1 MYLHIRLFMADGTG
15 DQIGFPFFTIHS
27 DNLLQFRI
35 WDRINCTW
43 LFVKC
48 ANQSLGILPSHYITK
63 MLFSTAT
70 WTIFLPLLHII
81 IVQLHGHGGDG
92 MQLNRAVSMRLM
104 ELLSEKNM
112 TQYQLSTKSG
122 LPRST
127 VSNII
132 NCTYPSMKLRIVHE
146 LCQGLEI
153 GINAFFDSPLFDEA
167 NLEP

>member
-1 MYLHIRLFMADGTG
+1 M
-15 DQIGFPFFTIHS
+15 
-27 DNLLQFRI
+27 
-35 WDRINCTW
+35 
-43 LFVKC
+43 
-48 ANQSLGILPSHYITK
+48 
-63 MLFSTAT
+63 
-70 WTIFLPLLHII
+70 
-81 IVQLHGHGGDG
+81 VQLHERGGDG
-92 MQLNRAVSMRLM
+92 MQLNRAVSMRLL

-112 TQYQLSTKSG
+112 TQYQLSTQSG

-153 GINAFFDSPLFDEA
+153 GINEFFSSPLFDEG

>member
-1 MYLHIRLFMADGTG
+1 M
-15 DQIGFPFFTIHS
+15 
-27 DNLLQFRI
+27 
-35 WDRINCTW
+35 
-43 LFVKC
+43 
-48 ANQSLGILPSHYITK
+48 
-63 MLFSTAT
+63 
-70 WTIFLPLLHII
+70 
-81 IVQLHGHGGDG
+81 VQLHEQGGEG

-112 TQYQLSTKSG
+112 TQYQLSTQSG

-132 NCTYPSMKLRIVHE
+132 NCTYQSMKLRIIHE

-153 GINAFFDSPLFDEA
+153 GINEFFNSPLFDET

>member
-1 MYLHIRLFMADGTG
+1 M
-15 DQIGFPFFTIHS
+15 
-27 DNLLQFRI
+27 
-35 WDRINCTW
+35 
-43 LFVKC
+43 
-48 ANQSLGILPSHYITK
+48 
-63 MLFSTAT
+63 
-70 WTIFLPLLHII
+70 
-81 IVQLHGHGGDG
+81 VQLHERGGDG
-92 MQLNRAVSMRLM
+92 MQLNRAVSIRLM

-112 TQYQLSTKSG
+112 TQYQLSTQSG

-153 GINAFFDSPLFDEA
+153 SINEFFSSSLFDEG

>member
-1 MYLHIRLFMADGTG
+1 
-15 DQIGFPFFTIHS
+15 
-27 DNLLQFRI
+27 
-35 WDRINCTW
+35 
-43 LFVKC
+43 
-48 ANQSLGILPSHYITK
+48 
-63 MLFSTAT
+63 
-70 WTIFLPLLHII
+70 
-81 IVQLHGHGGDG
+81 

-112 TQYQLSTKSG
+112 TQYQLSTQSG

-132 NCTYPSMKLRIVHE
+132 NCAYPSMKLRIVHE

-153 GINAFFDSPLFDEA
+153 GVNEFFSSPLFDED

>member
-1 MYLHIRLFMADGTG
+1 
-15 DQIGFPFFTIHS
+15 
-27 DNLLQFRI
+27 
-35 WDRINCTW
+35 
-43 LFVKC
+43 
-48 ANQSLGILPSHYITK
+48 
-63 MLFSTAT
+63 
-70 WTIFLPLLHII
+70 
-81 IVQLHGHGGDG
+81 

-153 GINAFFDSPLFDEA
+153 GINAFFFPHYLMKQILNHNRVPRESSRSIAFSAVFSVLWDIQFDWIPHERSLLYVMDHLSKKETPLSTNCSGTEGCYSLLVSNIID
-167 NLEP
+167 

>member
-1 MYLHIRLFMADGTG
+1 M
-15 DQIGFPFFTIHS
+15 
-27 DNLLQFRI
+27 
-35 WDRINCTW
+35 
-43 LFVKC
+43 
-48 ANQSLGILPSHYITK
+48 
-63 MLFSTAT
+63 
-70 WTIFLPLLHII
+70 
-81 IVQLHGHGGDG
+81 VQLHEHGGDD

-132 NCTYPSMKLRIVHE
+132 NCTYPSMKLRIIHE

-153 GINAFFDSPLFDEA
+153 GVKEFFSSPLFDED

>member
-1 MYLHIRLFMADGTG
+1 MFMPLF
-15 DQIGFPFFTIHS
+15 P
-27 DNLLQFRI
+27 
-35 WDRINCTW
+35 
-43 LFVKC
+43 
-48 ANQSLGILPSHYITK
+48 
-63 MLFSTAT
+63 
-70 WTIFLPLLHII
+70 II
-81 IVQLHGHGGDG
+81 MVQLHEHGGDG

-153 GINAFFDSPLFDEA
+153 GINEFFSSQLFDEA
-167 NLEP
+167 NLDP